1 MHMMFNQYAGLK
13 EVCAVCEMPHH
24 MADIHTKVRLIPNRH
39 DIAFVEFDSDTNAA
53 LAKDGLNGFKVN
65 ESLALSVSYSKK

>member
-1 MHMMFNQYAGLK
+1 M
-13 EVCAVCEMPHH
+13 
-24 MADIHTKVRLIPNRH
+24 RLIPNRH
-39 DIAFVEFDSDTNAA
+39 DIAFVEFDSDTNAT